1 MTTPSFARL
10 EIALGN
16 SQDIV
21 QAISEMRL
29 LANNLQHIVAQ
40 HHGNQHTMRL
50 LAHDAIRA
58 TSGKTRIGTTPTP

>member
-10 EIALGN
+10 EIALGDKA
-16 SQDIV
+16 DILLAV
-21 QAISEMRL
+21 AEMRR
-29 LANNLQHIVAQ
+29 LATDLQHIVAQ
-40 HHGNQHTMRL
+40 HHDQHTMRL